1 MHALNCSSQMISDI
15 WDQQN
20 KANNL
25 NEINNY
31 YNLFFFCLV
40 GLFVCMCVFVYGGK
54 TKEGKNNN

>member
-1 MHALNCSSQMISDI
+1 MISDI